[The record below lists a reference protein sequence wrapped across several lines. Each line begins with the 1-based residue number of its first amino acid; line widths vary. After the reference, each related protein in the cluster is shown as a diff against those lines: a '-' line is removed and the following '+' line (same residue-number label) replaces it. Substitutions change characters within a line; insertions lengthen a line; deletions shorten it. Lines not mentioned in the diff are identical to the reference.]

1 LEKKFIKN
9 KGVQDMPTRKKQ
21 IGYLFFC
28 LAILFAFN
36 PGAMAAQIKDSES
49 ATHGADASKYY
60 IVDTYQFPGF
70 KLIQLELPVLS
81 IYSYMLVSEKE
92 ALVVDPCRDIS
103 IFLDIAEKEG
113 LNIIGVYLTH
123 SHADF
128 VAGHME
134 LVNKVKCPIYQSHI
148 SGATYLFKPLK
159 EGSEIR
165 VGKAVVKFMETPGHT
180 PDGMC
185 ALVYGPRNPNMPE
198 LVLTGDV
205 LFVGSVGRPDL
216 MGGTA
221 SAAWLASAFFD
232 SWTQKISKLDDG
244 VKIFPAHGAGSL
256 CGAHLSDKPTSTIG
270 EEKTGNPY
278 LQYKKRGEFVAALIQ
293 GLPEAP
299 QYFKHNAAMNKQ
311 GPPLVDWDAA
321 LPGEKSP
328 AMELTKPEQ
337 FYVLDLRDAAEYEQG
352 HIPNAV
358 NIALR
363 GKLETWTGVTVPWG
377 AKLVLVG
384 NKKELKEGLFRLNRI
399 GYSPEIIT
407 MESWKKAGLS
417 VTVSNPITPKEL
429 YDLMKEGQAPVIVD
443 VRLPPEWMALRIGT
457 VLNLPLNHLADL
469 SSQLDPSEPVVTVCN
484 SAYRSSMAVGILE
497 RKGFKMPRNLKGG
510 SQAWINAGLPVYEA
524 ARKGGEAR
532 QVPKK
537 QVKLPDR
544 ISAAELKRL
553 IMDLPGS
560 FELVDVRPE
569 NHFADFHLP
578 GSVNVHVADLISDPG
593 FLVGTGPLVLL
604 DRDGSIAMAA
614 GGILSQKTERPVK
627 VLYGGL
633 DAYWSESKGISPTAA
648 GSSLAPAKKEK
659 PAAVTVPSIP
669 AKTKTPVTPPLKKP
683 ERPERPS
690 AGC

>member
-1 LEKKFIKN
+1 
-9 KGVQDMPTRKKQ
+9 MPNRKKS

-28 LAILFAFN
+28 LLLLFAFN
-36 PGAMAAQIKDSES
+36 STAVAAQIKDSES
-49 ATHGADASKYY
+49 ATHAADASRYH
-60 IVDTYQFPGF
+60 IVNTYQFPGF

-81 IYSYMLVSEKE
+81 IYSYMLVSEGK

-103 IFLDIAEKEG
+103 IFLDIAKKEG
-113 LNIIGVYLTH
+113 LEIIGVYLTH

-134 LVNKVKCPIYQSHI
+134 VVNAMKCPIYQSHI
-148 SGATYLFKPLK
+148 SGVTYPFEPLK

-185 ALVYGPRNPNMPE
+185 GLVYGPDDPKVPE

-232 SWTQKISKLDDG
+232 SWTNKISKLNDS

-270 EEKTGNPY
+270 EEKAANPY

-293 GLPEAP
+293 DLPEAP

-311 GPPLVDWDAA
+311 GPPLINWEAA
-321 LPGEKSP
+321 LPGEKLP
-328 AMELTKPEQ
+328 VMDLTKPDQ
-337 FYVLDLRDAAEYEQG
+337 FYVVDLRDAPAYEQG

-363 GKLETWTGVTVPWG
+363 GKLETWTGVMVPWA

-384 NKKELKEGLFRLNRI
+384 NKEELKEGLFRLNRI

-407 MESWKKAGLS
+407 MESWKQAGLPI
-417 VTVSNPITPKEL
+417 TVSNPITPSEL
-429 YDLMKEGQAPVIVD
+429 HDLMNKGQAPVILD

-457 VLNLPLNHLADL
+457 VLNLPLNHLAEL

-510 SQAWINAGLPVYEA
+510 SQAWINAGLPVFEA

-532 QVPKK
+532 QAPKK

-593 FLVGTGPLVLL
+593 FLVGAGPLILV

-633 DAYWSESKGISPTAA
+633 DAYWSESKGISPIAA
-648 GSSLAPAKKEK
+648 GSSLAPAAKEK
-659 PAAVTVPSIP
+659 PAALTAPPAP
-669 AKTKTPVTPPLKKP
+669 AKTNVPVTPPLKKP
-683 ERPERPS
+683 QRPERPS

>member
-1 LEKKFIKN
+1 MPNLKK
-9 KGVQDMPTRKKQ
+9 P

-28 LAILFAFN
+28 LLLLFAFN

-49 ATHGADASKYY
+49 ATHGADASRYH
-60 IVDTYQFPGF
+60 IVNTYQFPGF

-81 IYSYMLVSEKE
+81 IYSYMLVSEGK

-103 IFLDIAEKEG
+103 VFLDIAKKEG
-113 LNIIGVYLTH
+113 LKIIGIYLTH

-134 LVNKVKCPIYQSHI
+134 LVDAVKCPIYQSHI
-148 SGATYLFKPLK
+148 SGATYPFEPLK

-165 VGKAVVKFMETPGHT
+165 VGKAVVKFLETPGHT

-185 ALVYGPRNPNMPE
+185 ALVYGPDNPKVPE

-232 SWTQKISKLDDG
+232 SWTSKILKLDDS

-270 EEKTGNPY
+270 EEKASNPY

-311 GPPLVDWDAA
+311 GPPLVDWKAA
-321 LPGEKSP
+321 LPHEKP
-328 AMELTKPEQ
+328 PVMQLTKPES
-337 FYVLDLRDAAEYEQG
+337 FYVVDLRDASEYEQG

-377 AKLVLVG
+377 ASLILVG
-384 NKKELKEGLFRLNRI
+384 NREELKEGLFRLNRI

-407 MESWKKAGLS
+407 METWKKAGLP
-417 VTVSNPITPKEL
+417 VTVSDPITPKEL
-429 YDLMKEGQAPVIVD
+429 YDLMKDGQAPVIVD

-457 VLNLPLNHLADL
+457 VLNLPLNHLAEL
-469 SSQLDPSEPVVTVCN
+469 SIQLDPSQPVVTVCN

-524 ARKGGEAR
+524 ARKGEDGGQAS
-532 QVPKK
+532 KK

-553 IMDLPGS
+553 IMDLPRS
-560 FELVDVRPE
+560 FELVDLRPG
-569 NHFADFHLP
+569 NHFADYHLP

-593 FLVGTGPLVLL
+593 FLVGAGPLILV

-633 DAYWSESKGISPTAA
+633 EAYWSESRGLSPATT
-648 GSSLAPAKKEK
+648 GSSLAPAAKEK
-659 PAAVTVPSIP
+659 PATVTAPP
-669 AKTKTPVTPPLKKP
+669 APVKP
-683 ERPERPS
+683 ETPATPSPKKSARPERPS

>member
-1 LEKKFIKN
+1 
-9 KGVQDMPTRKKQ
+9 MPNRNNL
-21 IGYLFFC
+21 IGSLFLC
-28 LAILFAFN
+28 LLLLFVSH

-49 ATHGADASKYY
+49 ATHGTDASKYY

-81 IYSYMLVSEKE
+81 IYSYMLVSEGK

-103 IFLDIAEKEG
+103 IFLDIAKNEG
-113 LNIIGVYLTH
+113 LKIIGVYLTH

-134 LVNKVKCPIYQSHI
+134 LVNAMKCPIYQSHM
-148 SGATYLFKPLK
+148 SGVKYPFEPLK

-165 VGKAVVKFMETPGHT
+165 VGKAVVKFIETPGHT

-185 ALVYGPRNPNMPE
+185 GLVYGPDNSKVPE
-198 LVLTGDV
+198 LMFTGDV
-205 LFVGSVGRPDL
+205 IFIGSVGRPDL
-216 MGGTA
+216 MGGTT

-232 SWTQKISKLDDG
+232 SWTDKISKLDDS

-256 CGAHLSDKPTSTIG
+256 CGAHLSDKPTSTMG
-270 EEKTGNPY
+270 EEKASNPY
-278 LQYKKRGEFVAALIQ
+278 LQYKKKGEFVAALIQ

-311 GPPLVDWDAA
+311 GPPLVNWDAA
-321 LPGEKSP
+321 LPREET
-328 AMELTKPEQ
+328 AVMDLTKPES
-337 FYVLDLRDAAEYEQG
+337 FYVVDLRDASEYEKG

-363 GKLETWTGVTVPWG
+363 GKLETWTGVMVPWG

-384 NKKELKEGLFRLNRI
+384 NKDELKEGLFRLNRI

-407 MESWKKAGLS
+407 MESWGKAGLP
-417 VTVSNPITPKEL
+417 VTVSNPIAPKEL
-429 YDLMKEGQAPVIVD
+429 YELMQKGEAPVIVD

-457 VLNLPLNHLADL
+457 VLNLPLNHLAEL
-469 SSQLDPSEPVVTVCN
+469 SIQLDPSQPVVTVCN

-524 ARKGGEAR
+524 ARKGVETGPA
-532 QVPKK
+532 PKK

-544 ISAAELKRL
+544 ISAAELNRL

-560 FELVDVRPE
+560 FELVDLRPA
-569 NHFADFHLP
+569 NHFADYHLP
-578 GSVNVHVADLISDPG
+578 GSINVHVAELISNPG
-593 FLVGTGPLVLL
+593 FLVGAGPLVLV
-604 DRDGSIAMAA
+604 DRDGSIAMAV
-614 GGILSQKTERPVK
+614 GGILSQKTERPIK

-633 DAYWSESKGISPTAA
+633 EAYWS
-648 GSSLAPAKKEK
+648 GSRKIAPAATGTSVSPAVKEQPATETVSPAPEKTEAPVK
-659 PAAVTVPSIP
+659 PP
-669 AKTKTPVTPPLKKP
+669 AKKP

>member
-1 LEKKFIKN
+1 MPGHKKTTCFL
-9 KGVQDMPTRKKQ
+9 
-21 IGYLFFC
+21 LFS
-28 LAILFAFN
+28 LLLLFAFN
-36 PGAMAAQIKDSES
+36 PGAMATQIKDSES
-49 ATHGADASKYY
+49 ATHGLDASKYY
-60 IVDTYQFPGF
+60 IVDTYQFPEF
-70 KLIQLELPVLS
+70 KVIQMELPVLS
-81 IYSYMLVSEKE
+81 IYSYMLISEGK

-103 IFLDIAEKEG
+103 IFLDIAKKEG
-113 LNIIGVYLTH
+113 LKIIGVYLSH

-128 VAGHME
+128 IAGHME
-134 LVNKVKCPIYQSHI
+134 LVNAVKCPIYQSHL
-148 SGATYLFKPLK
+148 SGVKYPFEPLK

-165 VGKAVVKFMETPGHT
+165 VGKAVVKFIETPGHT

-185 ALVYGPRNPNMPE
+185 GLVYGPDNLKVPE

-216 MGGTA
+216 MGGTT

-232 SWTQKISKLDDG
+232 SWTNKISKLDDR

-256 CGAHLSDKPTSTIG
+256 CGAHLSDKPNSTIG
-270 EEKTGNPY
+270 EEKASNAY
-278 LQYKKRGEFVAALIQ
+278 LQHKKRGEFVAALIQ
-293 GLPEAP
+293 DLPEAP

-311 GPPLVDWDAA
+311 GPPLINWNAA
-321 LPGEKSP
+321 LPKEKFP
-328 AMELTKPEQ
+328 ALELTKPES
-337 FYVLDLRDAAEYEQG
+337 FYVVDLRDASEYEKR

-363 GKLETWTGVTVPWG
+363 GKLETWTGIMVPWG
-377 AKLVLVG
+377 AKLILVG
-384 NKKELKEGLFRLNRI
+384 NEDELKEGLFRLNRV

-407 MESWKKAGLS
+407 MESWEKAGLP

-429 YDLMKEGQAPVIVD
+429 HALMQKGEAPVIVD

-457 VLNLPLNHLADL
+457 VLNLPLNHLAEL
-469 SSQLDPSEPVVTVCN
+469 SSQLDPEEPVVTVCN

-510 SQAWINAGLPVYEA
+510 SQAWIDAGLPVYEST
-524 ARKGGEAR
+524 RKGEGTKPA
-532 QVPKK
+532 PKQ

-544 ISAAELKRL
+544 ISADELKRL

-560 FELVDVRPE
+560 FELVDLRPT
-569 NHFADFHLP
+569 NHFADYHLP
-578 GSVNVHVADLISDPG
+578 GSINVHVAELIADPG
-593 FLVGTGPLVLL
+593 FLVGAGPLVLV

-614 GGILSQKTERPVK
+614 GGILSQKTDRPIK

-633 DAYWSESKGISPTAA
+633 EAYWSEDRGISPAKALSVPPAVTKKPATVKEL
-648 GSSLAPAKKEK
+648 SAPAKPKTQVK
-659 PAAVTVPSIP
+659 P
-669 AKTKTPVTPPLKKP
+669 PVKKP
-683 ERPERPS
+683 KRPERPS